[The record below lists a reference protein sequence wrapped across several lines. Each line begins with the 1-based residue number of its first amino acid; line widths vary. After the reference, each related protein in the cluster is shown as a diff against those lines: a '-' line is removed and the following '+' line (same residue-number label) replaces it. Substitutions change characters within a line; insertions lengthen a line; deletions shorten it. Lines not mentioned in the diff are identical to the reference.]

1 MLMLIIIDNTYDY
14 DYDYDTANLV
24 VKPTNKNYANTS
36 NLSIYYN
43 YDYD

>member
-1 MLMLIIIDNTYDY
+1 MLMLIIIDNTY